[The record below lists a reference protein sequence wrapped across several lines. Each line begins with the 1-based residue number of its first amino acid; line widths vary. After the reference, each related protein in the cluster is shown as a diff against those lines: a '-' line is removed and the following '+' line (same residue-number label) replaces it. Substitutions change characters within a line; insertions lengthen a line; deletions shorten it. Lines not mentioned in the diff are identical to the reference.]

1 MSFSRRL
8 DGLNGF
14 VTVSRF
20 QQFCTYIDVNFTC
33 KNEYFTSENDRSHR
47 TAAAAARRQ
56 RHSWSKDAH
65 RTEQNLG
72 LGGSPVGGG
81 VTAGA
86 AAARRRHHD
95 WSRDAHRTEQGH
107 ARRTEPRRACS
118 WSWAW
123 SPARCRSTPC
133 ARELA
138 AACVQAGRNGRN
150 LLLTLASGTYIR
162 PKFLSIARQLSRYSI
177 PFPPAAPAPS
187 IWAAAIT

>member
-1 MSFSRRL
+1 MNIL
-8 DGLNGF
+8 QVKMIE
-14 VTVSRF
+14 VTEL
-20 QQFCTYIDVNFTC
+20 QP
-33 KNEYFTSENDRSHR
+33 
-47 TAAAAARRQ
+47 
-56 RHSWSKDAH
+56 
-65 RTEQNLG
+65 LL
-72 LGGSPVGGG
+72 LGGSVTARARTRTGRSRTWDWEAVRSEAASRLEPLLLGGG
-81 VTAGA
+81 VAAGA
-86 AAARRRHHD
+86 GTRAGR
-95 WSRDAHRTEQGH
+95 SRDARAGRSRG
-107 ARRTEPRRACS
+107 ARS

>member
-1 MSFSRRL
+1 MSILHVRMNISQVKMIE
-8 DGLNGF
+8 
-14 VTVSRF
+14 VTKLQPLLLGGSV
-20 QQFCTYIDVNFTC
+20 
-33 KNEYFTSENDRSHR
+33 
-47 TAAAAARRQ
+47 TARA
-56 RHSWSKDAH
+56 

-86 AAARRRHHD
+86 AAARRRRRG

-123 SPARCRSTPC
+123 SPACCRSTPR

-138 AACVQAGRNGRN
+138 AACVRAERNGRN

-187 IWAAAIT
+187 IWAVAIT